1 MGGCD
6 AGDESGPPDQ
16 LAGQAGEVGHS
27 HEKRHSSL
35 EVERRV
41 IDEGMHQVKTTET
54 FYLGK
59 TCAKRITWSM
69 V

>member
-1 MGGCD
+1 MALQTKLGTWATAMGKD
-6 AGDESGPPDQ
+6 IA
-16 LAGQAGEVGHS
+16 A
-27 HEKRHSSL
+27 RRI
-35 EVERRV
+35 ERRV
-41 IDEGMHQVKTTET
+41 IDEGMHEEKTTET